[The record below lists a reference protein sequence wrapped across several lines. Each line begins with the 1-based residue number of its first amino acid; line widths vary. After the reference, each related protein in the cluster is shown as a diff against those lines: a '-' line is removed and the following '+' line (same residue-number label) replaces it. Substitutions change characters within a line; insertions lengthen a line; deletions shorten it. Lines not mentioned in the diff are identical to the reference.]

1 MDIRDKGKHTDILI
15 TADELKTESS
25 KIMWCY
31 FGKKGLFLG
40 HVGLGSAYHLS
51 A

>member
-25 KIMWCY
+25 KIMWRY
-31 FGKKGLFLG
+31 FGKKGLLLG
-40 HVGLGSAYHLS
+40 HVGLGSA
-51 A
+51 